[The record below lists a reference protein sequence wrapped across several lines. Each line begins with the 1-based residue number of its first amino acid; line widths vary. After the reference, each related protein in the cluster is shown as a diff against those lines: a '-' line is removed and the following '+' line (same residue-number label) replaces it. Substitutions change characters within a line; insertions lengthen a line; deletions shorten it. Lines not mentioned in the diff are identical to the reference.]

1 MSLRGIIRRPDRG
14 PLGSE
19 EEVMV
24 RLSEAFPGVRFQYEA
39 EEPPGMTVARGQ
51 MSIWLRVWL
60 FVFGTDTPYPRRYGY
75 FQRASGGTVEFY
87 FVAEQPVRWIEATSY
102 GMTAGLDENF
112 DRLAAATGWKIVYP
126 RF

>member
-1 MSLRGIIRRPDRG
+1 MA
-14 PLGSE
+14 
-19 EEVMV
+19 V
-24 RLSEAFPGVRFQYEA
+24 
-39 EEPPGMTVARGQ
+39 TRGQ

-60 FVFGTDTPYPRRYGY
+60 FVYRYSLPAALWILPASKRRHSQ
-75 FQRASGGTVEFY
+75 FN

-112 DRLAAATGWKIVYP
+112 DHLAAATGWKIVYP

>member
-24 RLSEAFPGVRFQYEA
+24 RLSVAFPGVQFQYEA
-39 EEPPGMTVARGQ
+39 EEPPGIAWSRKQ
-51 MSIWLRVWL
+51 MSTWLRVWL
-60 FVFGTDTPYPRRYGY
+60 FVFGEDVPFPRRYGY
-75 FQRASGGTVEFY
+75 FQRAGGGTVEFY
-87 FVAEQPVRWIEATSY
+87 FVAEQPVRWIEATAY
-102 GMTAGLDENF
+102 GMTAGLDDNF
-112 DRLAAATGWKIVYP
+112 DRLYAATGWKVEYP

>member
-1 MSLRGIIRRPDRG
+1 
-14 PLGSE
+14 
-19 EEVMV
+19 MV
-24 RLSEAFPGVRFQYEA
+24 RLSEAFPGVQFQYEA
-39 EEPPGMTVARGQ
+39 EEPPGIAVARGQ

-60 FVFGTDTPYPRRYGY
+60 FVFGQDVPYPRRYGY
-75 FQRASGGTVEFY
+75 FQRAGGGTVEFY

-102 GMTAGLDENF
+102 GMTAGLDKNF